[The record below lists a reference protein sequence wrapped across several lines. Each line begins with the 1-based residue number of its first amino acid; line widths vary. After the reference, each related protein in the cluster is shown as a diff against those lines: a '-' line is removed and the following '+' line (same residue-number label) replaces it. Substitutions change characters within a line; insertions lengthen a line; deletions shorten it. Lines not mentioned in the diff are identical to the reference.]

1 MKPSVVGVKNGRTNM
16 SFAAAV
22 SRVVELK
29 WIRLKR
35 ATLSIDS
42 ENVDSL
48 PAELRFD
55 TTVRHS
61 HGFNADIGL
70 IDVMVEYRLDVLNEA
85 AGSVREAMVEA
96 EFQLRY
102 SVPLSSSFQSN
113 ELRWFAELNG
123 TLNSWPYWREM
134 AQTVLGR
141 AGLGSLTL
149 PLWRA
154 PVIPVDSSGSPIKSV
169 VAE

>member
-1 MKPSVVGVKNGRTNM
+1 M

-22 SRVVELK
+22 SRTVELQ

-35 ATLSIDS
+35 ATLSIDA

-61 HGFNADIGL
+61 HEFDSEVGF
-70 IDVMVEYRLDVLNEA
+70 IDVKVEYRLDVLNEA

-102 SVPLSSSFQSN
+102 SVPVGSSFQSN

-154 PVIPVDSSGSPIKSV
+154 PVVPVDSSGSPIKSV
-169 VAE
+169 VSE

>member
-1 MKPSVVGVKNGRTNM
+1 MKAATARPKVGPTNM

-22 SRVVELK
+22 SRSVELQ

-35 ATLSIDS
+35 ATLSIDTDD
-42 ENVDSL
+42 VDSL

-55 TTVRHS
+55 TTVRHAHKFS
-61 HGFNADIGL
+61 PEAGQIE
-70 IDVMVEYRLDVLNEA
+70 IMVEYRLDVLNEN
-85 AGSVREAMVEA
+85 AGSVREALVEA

-102 SVPLSSSFQSN
+102 SVPVGSSFKSN

-154 PVIPVDSSGSPIKSV
+154 PVIPVDSSGTPLKSS